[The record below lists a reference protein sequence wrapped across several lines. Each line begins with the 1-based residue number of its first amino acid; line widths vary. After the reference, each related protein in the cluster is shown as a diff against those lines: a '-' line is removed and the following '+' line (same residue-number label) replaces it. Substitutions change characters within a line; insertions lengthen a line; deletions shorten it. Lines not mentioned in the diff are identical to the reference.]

1 MEWSQNAEK
10 NKILA
15 YTFVYVNFLLYF
27 CGLKCEGIKM
37 TISQE
42 IVDLLSKL
50 SCEKVAQKLGI
61 DVQRH
66 KALCFMHDDHNPSM
80 TFFGHDKS
88 RWKCFACDKGG
99 NAILLVQEYYHCS
112 FVEACVWLGQNFG
125 IYIDQQPTSKRRVVP
140 IRKLHK
146 ESEEDRKFS
155 SEIAQTII
163 DESVLTISGKQFL
176 INERQYRSNVINQ
189 LRIVSIEKSDDII
202 KKLQAEYDD
211 EGLLESGF
219 CKRTNGRIY
228 LSFFTPC
235 LVYPYYDEQNSIVGI
250 QSRYLGK
257 KEGAPRFQFVSGQKT
272 RVFNLP
278 IINRMQA
285 GDDLY
290 ISEGVTDCLALLSS
304 GKNAVAIPSATIL
317 PKDDLYKLRY
327 FRLHMY
333 PDCDEAGK
341 RAYEALQEFFI
352 NHYTTIKRE
361 VLPEGVKD
369 YSDYYQLLNR

>member
-1 MEWSQNAEK
+1 
-10 NKILA
+10 
-15 YTFVYVNFLLYF
+15 
-27 CGLKCEGIKM
+27 M
-37 TISQE
+37 TIPSE
-42 IVDLLSKL
+42 VIERLSNL
-50 SCEKVAQKLGI
+50 SSEEVAQRLGI

-66 KALCFMHDDHNPSM
+66 KALCFMHGDHNPSM
-80 TFFGHDKS
+80 TFFGTNRS

-99 NAILLVQEYYHCS
+99 NAITLVQEYHHFS
-112 FVEACVWLGQNFG
+112 FVDACVWLGQNFG
-125 IYIDQQPTSKRRVVP
+125 IYIEQQPTPKRKIEPV
-140 IRKLHK
+140 RKPRIVDDEK
-146 ESEEDRKFS
+146 RPFS
-155 SEIAQTII
+155 SKIAHAII
-163 DESVLTISGKQFL
+163 DESELTTSGKQFL
-176 INERQYRSNVINQ
+176 LNERKYSPEVINQ

-211 EGLLESGF
+211 EELLESGF
-219 CKRTNGRIY
+219 CKRTNGKMY

-235 LVYPYYDEQNSIVGI
+235 LIYPYYDEQNSIVGI

-304 GKNAVAIPSATIL
+304 GENAVAIPSATIL

-333 PDCDEAGK
+333 PDQDEAGK
-341 RAYEALQEFFI
+341 KAFEALQEFFI
-352 NHYTTIKRE
+352 NHYTTFKRE
-361 VLPEGVKD
+361 GLPEGIKD
-369 YSDYYQLLNR
+369 YSDYYKQSQL